1 MFLLLEDGT
10 VYPGTAVSP
19 GIAAGPLLVE
29 AGVNTYL
36 SLTNDPANAG
46 KLLCLSYPAV
56 GNFGV
61 SFHGC
66 AAETP
71 QIAGLIVHS
80 LCEEPSNW
88 ESEGGFGT
96 YLREHNVPVIT
107 GIDVRAVTRRARQA
121 GRPLRAA
128 IADSVEQAKQLLGGA
143 DQCR

>member
-10 VYPGTAVSP
+10 VYPGAAVSP
-19 GIAAGPLLVE
+19 GAAAGPLMTD

-66 AAETP
+66 VGETP

-80 LCEEPSNW
+80 FCEEPSNW
-88 ESEGGFGT
+88 ESESGFGT
-96 YLREHNVPVIT
+96 YLREHKVPVIA
-107 GIDVRAVTRRARQA
+107 GIDVRAVTRRVRQA
-121 GRPLRAA
+121 GKPLRAA
-128 IADSVEQAKQLLGGA
+128 IAGSIEEAKELLGGA